1 MLRVGW
7 VRPRVWEWSAGPE
20 GRRQG
25 PRASPR
31 GWDGAASLR
40 PAAPGAHGAA
50 APARGRGE
58 QHSFLISARGQAA
71 RPRSRRS
78 RLAGPRRPRSGSG
91 GGSAAAGKLVTAPLA
106 PAAHTRPQP
115 GRVLPPAGR
124 SGGRPLGR
132 GAGLPAGG
140 RLLLPRL
147 QGPRRGLTLKS
158 GSGESRP

>member
-1 MLRVGW
+1 MRFVNRGALLVTLGPPEPGVGEAW
-7 VRPRVWEWSAGPE
+7 GALPVSFAPTERTEAVAGVFAAPRGVGKAQSLGWSAGPE

-40 PAAPGAHGAA
+40 PAAPGAHGAP

-78 RLAGPRRPRSGSG
+78 RLAGDPGARGPGAEAGARPR
-91 GGSAAAGKLVTAPLA
+91 
-106 PAAHTRPQP
+106 
-115 GRVLPPAGR
+115 
-124 SGGRPLGR
+124 
-132 GAGLPAGG
+132 
-140 RLLLPRL
+140 
-147 QGPRRGLTLKS
+147 
-158 GSGESRP
+158 ESW